1 MASEPA
7 PRNVGEALL
16 ARLAER
22 GVDYVFAN
30 PGTDFPPL
38 IEALAAARP
47 QRRLPKVLPVPH
59 ENLAMAMAHGHTMV
73 SGRPQAVM
81 LHVNVGLANAVNGL
95 INANRANLPMLLMSG
110 RTPLTE
116 QGPAG
121 ARSRFIHWAQEMFDQ
136 AGMVRE
142 NAKWSFELTSPDQ
155 LETVVDRALAIAAS
169 EPAGPV
175 YLSLPREPLAAGM
188 DEVSPRIPSRMAPAV
203 SPLGDPQALAQVAEW
218 LGAAERPLIITS
230 GIGRTPGSSDAL
242 ARLAE
247 VAAVPVVTTFPRY
260 TCLPIDHPMHVG
272 FEQQPFLGETDLV
285 LVVECDV
292 PWIPQLQS
300 PPATAKVVQL
310 GFDPL
315 FARYPLR
322 GFPADLTVAGDP
334 TQALAHLAELLAPR
348 AATSHIA
355 GRRAAI
361 TAAHGERLAAIR
373 RKAEN
378 PGQPGA
384 LSAAWVS
391 RQIDDWRPA
400 DSLIISEMGAI
411 GEQVSCSR
419 ANGFFGPSPAGGLG
433 WGLGA
438 ALGAKLAVPERPV
451 ICTVGDGSY
460 MFGNPTPA
468 HWVARAHGL
477 PVLFVVFDN
486 AGWAAV
492 RAATRMMYPEGAAA
506 AMSAPPL
513 TDLRPSPAFEQVVE
527 ACGGLGQ
534 RVERPEE
541 LKPALERA
549 MSAVAGGRQALV
561 NIACAMGP

>member
-1 MASEPA
+1 MTAETA
-7 PRNVGEALL
+7 PTVGQALL
-16 ARLAER
+16 TQLADR

-38 IEALAAARP
+38 IEALAAAQADCRM
-47 QRRLPKVLPVPH
+47 PKVLPVPH
-59 ENLAMAMAHGHTMV
+59 ENLAVAMAHGHTMV

-81 LHVNVGLANAVNGL
+81 LHVNVGLANAINGL
-95 INANRANLPMLLMSG
+95 LNANRANLPMLLMSG

-121 ARSRFIHWAQEMFDQ
+121 TRSRFIHWAQEMFDQ

-142 NAKWSFELTSPDQ
+142 SVKWSFEVTSPHQ
-155 LETVVDRALAIAAS
+155 LETVVDRALALAAS

-175 YLSLPREPLAAGM
+175 YLSLPREPLAARM
-188 DEVSPRIPSRMAPAV
+188 DGVSPRIPSRMAPPAP
-203 SPLGDPQALAQVAEW
+203 PLCDPASVARAAEW

-230 GIGRTPGSSDAL
+230 GIGRTPGSSQAL

-247 VAAVPVVTTFPRY
+247 IAAAPVVTFSPRY
-260 TCLPIDHPMHVG
+260 CCLPIDHPMHVG
-272 FEQQPFLGETDLV
+272 FDPQPFLGEADLV

-300 PPATAKVVQL
+300 PPAAARIVHL

-322 GFPADLTVAGDP
+322 GFPADLTLAGDP
-334 TQALAHLAELLAPR
+334 TQALDQMAQLLAPQ
-348 AATSHIA
+348 AAAVRTAIRRDAIA
-355 GRRAAI
+355 ADHRDRVAQ
-361 TAAHGERLAAIR
+361 IR
-373 RKAEN
+373 RKAET

-391 RQIDDWRPA
+391 HQIDSWRPA
-400 DSLIISEMGAI
+400 DSILVGEMGVSI
-411 GEQVSCSR
+411 EQVSCSR
-419 ANGFFGPSPAGGLG
+419 PDGFYGTSPAGGLG
-433 WGLGA
+433 WSLGA
-438 ALGAKLAVPERPV
+438 ALGAKLAAPDRPV

-477 PVLFVVFDN
+477 PVLFIVFDN
-486 AGWAAV
+486 GGWGAV
-492 RAATRMMYPEGAAA
+492 RAATRMMYPNGVAA
-506 AMSAPPL
+506 AMDAPPL
-513 TDLRPSPAFEQVVE
+513 TDLRPSPAFEMVAE
-527 ACGGLGQ
+527 ACGGFGQ

-541 LKPALERA
+541 LLPALDRA
-549 MSAVAGGRQALV
+549 MAAVASGRQALV
-561 NIACAMGP
+561 SVACAMN